1 VSVLKDL
8 LPWLGASSACE
19 CKGSASVVGC
29 VIGVREHGDEAHLA
43 VSLVLD
49 REMQAAKMVWSLFNY
64 GWDKM
69 CGGYIVL
76 WLFEEAKR
84 RCGEVMLANKKKAL

>member
-1 VSVLKDL
+1 
-8 LPWLGASSACE
+8 
-19 CKGSASVVGC
+19 VVGC
-29 VIGVREHGDEAHLA
+29 VREHGHAAHLA

-84 RCGEVMLANKKKAL
+84 RCGEVMLANKKMAL